1 MRRVDPQ
8 STIVNQQISISFD
21 SFWSQPSMKTDAVI
35 DCDIVPSLE
44 MLRSMVEI

>member
-1 MRRVDPQ
+1 LSQ
-8 STIVNQQISISFD
+8 SAVVNQQIAISFD
-21 SFWSQPSMKTDAVI
+21 SFWTQPSVKTDAVI